1 MENKEY
7 TFKVLDCNTSKTKS
21 GRVYPKELVISAL
34 EDYKQLRTE
43 SDVSFMFGQLKTD
56 DNLFAMPSF
65 EVDISLV
72 SHVIKE
78 FTWKDDTL
86 YAIIETLNTPN
97 GRTLQNVL
105 DKYSQDDLTLMHNAY
120 GDISVVDNIETVTEL
135 TFVSFDLVL

>member
-1 MENKEY
+1 MNNTYE
-7 TFKVLDCNTSKTKS
+7 FKVLDCNTSKTKS
-21 GRVYPKELVISAL
+21 GRVYPKELVINAL
-34 EDYKQLRTE
+34 EDYKQLHTE

-86 YAIIETLNTPN
+86 YATIETLDTPN

-105 DKYSQDDLTLMHNAY
+105 DKYSQDGLELMHNAY
-120 GDISVVDNIETVTEL
+120 GDISVVDDIETVTEL
-135 TFVSFDLVL
+135 TFVSFDIVL